1 MKVNKFVNDLRGQ
14 TKAKLF
20 EVPKKPLP
28 TYFHEYQNML
38 LLKIHVCQE
47 IIESNESC
55 CHLKLELLEGEQSKI
70 KDDIHQSNSSGNE
83 VLDFDGCVTKG
94 SRYNGNASKNFSTV
108 RLVAK

>member
-28 TYFHEYQNML
+28 AYFHEYQDML

-47 IIESNESC
+47 IIESNEITSIFR
-55 CHLKLELLEGEQSKI
+55 HTIGRNSQELKEL
-70 KDDIHQSNSSGNE
+70 
-83 VLDFDGCVTKG
+83 
-94 SRYNGNASKNFSTV
+94 
-108 RLVAK
+108 

>member
-47 IIESNESC
+47 IIESNENIQLVYRRS
-55 CHLKLELLEGEQSKI
+55 KKSSLE
-70 KDDIHQSNSSGNE
+70 
-83 VLDFDGCVTKG
+83 T
-94 SRYNGNASKNFSTV
+94 YNGLPKFSRVERAMIMNKSRTLRKLGKYNV
-108 RLVAK
+108 VVI

>member
-47 IIESNESC
+47 IIESNEILQYSDIQ
-55 CHLKLELLEGEQSKI
+55 LVYRRSKKSSLE
-70 KDDIHQSNSSGNE
+70 
-83 VLDFDGCVTKG
+83 T
-94 SRYNGNASKNFSTV
+94 YNGLPKFSRVERAMIMNKSRTLRKLGKYNV
-108 RLVAK
+108 VVI

>member
-47 IIESNESC
+47 IIESNERDQKSRL
-55 CHLKLELLEGEQSKI
+55 LKLITDCDLVQI
-70 KDDIHQSNSSGNE
+70 ADD
-83 VLDFDGCVTKG
+83 
-94 SRYNGNASKNFSTV
+94 NGVPIDTPRIEREYMARN
-108 RLVAK
+108 